1 MPRIGKYG
9 TPRVRD
15 LTSEAYSS
23 KNKNAFRTKLTVVL
37 DFSDADRSIR
47 SARRS
52 MEDLNASMK
61 DLAKKINRTDR
72 GFGPYISVNAVKD
85 RLAQGNQLIPL
96 NIPGIENEAEFSA
109 SLSPFLTELGKIG
122 KDIMKNKYATRR
134 ETGLMQNSVAYMQRR
149 TGKTRAVVEIGW
161 VRTWKKYFGWQE
173 MGTSNGI
180 KPMAAVIRTGLE
192 LQPKIASTYSK
203 YFRKTFLEKGR

>member
-15 LTSEAYSS
+15 SGAEAYSS
-23 KNKNAFRTKLTVVL
+23 AGKSKFRTKLTIQF
-37 DFSDADRSIR
+37 DFSDAERSLR

-52 MEDLNASMK
+52 LEDMNREARALTKKLNATNK
-61 DLAKKINRTDR
+61 GYGT
-72 GFGPYISVNAVKD
+72 YISANAVKD
-85 RLAQGNQLIPL
+85 RNAQGNQLLSL
-96 NIPGIENEAEFSA
+96 NIPAIEKEGEFSA
-109 SLSPFLTELGKIG
+109 SLSPFLTEVGKMG
-122 KDIMKNKYATRR
+122 RDIMKNKYATRR
-134 ETGLMQNSVAYMQRR
+134 ETGLMQSSVAYMQRR

-173 MGTSNGI
+173 MGTKSGI

-192 LQPKIASTYSK
+192 VNSKVAPIYSK

>member
-15 LTSEAYSS
+15 TSSDAYSS
-23 KNKNAFRTKLTVVL
+23 AGKAKFRTKLTIEL
-37 DFSDADRSIR
+37 DFSDAERSLR

-52 MEDLNASMK
+52 MEEMNREARELTKKLNK
-61 DLAKKINRTDR
+61 TNR
-72 GFGPYISVNAVKD
+72 GYGVYISANAVKD
-85 RLAQGNQLIPL
+85 RNAQGNQLISL
-96 NIPGIENEAEFSA
+96 NVPAIEKEGEFSA
-109 SLSPFLTELGKIG
+109 SLNPFLTEVGKMG
-122 KDIMKNKYATRR
+122 RDIMKNKYATRR
-134 ETGLMQNSVAYMQRR
+134 ETGLMQSSVTYMQRR
-149 TGKTRAVVEIGW
+149 PGRNKAIVEIGW

-173 MGTSNGI
+173 MGTRNGI

-192 LQPKIASTYSK
+192 MQKEVRPIYSK

>member
-15 LTSEAYSS
+15 LSADAYSS
-23 KNKNAFRTKLTVVL
+23 AGKSKFRTKLTIE
-37 DFSDADRSIR
+37 FNFTSAERSLR

-52 MEDLNASMK
+52 MEEMNASIRQ
-61 DLAKKINRTDR
+61 LTKKLNSTNKGYGI
-72 GFGPYISVNAVKD
+72 YISANAVSG
-85 RLAQGNQLIPL
+85 RNAQGNQFISFDIPVID
-96 NIPGIENEAEFSA
+96 NPGEFSA
-109 SLSPFLTELGKIG
+109 SLAPFLEEVGQKG

-134 ETGLMQNSVAYMQRR
+134 ETGLMNNSIAYMQRR
-149 TGKTRAVVEIGW
+149 PGQGRARVEIGW

-173 MGTSNGI
+173 MGTKNGI
-180 KPMAAVIRTGLE
+180 KPMAAIIRTGIEMQVESQKL
-192 LQPKIASTYSK
+192 YSK

>member
-15 LTSEAYSS
+15 AGAEAYSS
-23 KNKNAFRTKLTVVL
+23 AGKSKFRTKLTIEFN
-37 DFSDADRSIR
+37 FSDAERSLR

-52 MEDLNASMK
+52 LEEMNKSARELTKKLNST
-61 DLAKKINRTDR
+61 NR
-72 GFGPYISVNAVKD
+72 GYGVYISANAVKD
-85 RLAQGNQLIPL
+85 RNAQGNQLISFNLPA
-96 NIPGIENEAEFSA
+96 IENEGEFSA
-109 SLSPFLTELGKIG
+109 SLGPFLTEIGKMG

-134 ETGLMQNSVAYMQRR
+134 ETGLMNNSVSYMQRR
-149 TGKTRAVVEIGW
+149 TGRSRAVVEIGW

-173 MGTSNGI
+173 MGTKNGI

-192 LQPKIASTYSK
+192 VNSKVAPAYSK

>member
-1 MPRIGKYG
+1 MPRMGKYG

-15 LTSEAYSS
+15 ASSEAYSS
-23 KNKNAFRTKLTVVL
+23 ADKSNFRTKLTVSF
-37 DFSDADRSIR
+37 DFSDADRSLR

-52 MEDLNASMK
+52 LEQMNAEARDLT
-61 DLAKKINRTDR
+61 KKLNKTNK
-72 GFGPYISVNAVKD
+72 GYGVYISANAVKD
-85 RLAQGNQLIPL
+85 RNAQGNQLMSF
-96 NIPGIENEAEFSA
+96 NIPAIEKEGEFSA
-109 SLSPFLTELGKIG
+109 SLSPFLTEVGKMG
-122 KDIMKNKYATRR
+122 KDIMKSKYATRR
-134 ETGLMQNSVAYMQRR
+134 ETGLMNSSVTYMQRR
-149 TGKTRAVVEIGW
+149 AGKTKAVVEIGW

-192 LQPKIASTYSK
+192 VNSKVAPIYSK